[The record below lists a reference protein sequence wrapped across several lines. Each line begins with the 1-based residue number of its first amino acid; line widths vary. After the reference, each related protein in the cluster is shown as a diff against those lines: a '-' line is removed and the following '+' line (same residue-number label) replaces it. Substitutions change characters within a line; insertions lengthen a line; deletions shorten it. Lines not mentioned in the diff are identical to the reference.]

1 MKQPVHDVMCL
12 YQFNANGLSTVSFSL
27 VYTTAHLVHRLVD
40 YDVVVPRKVS
50 TNGQTVSTGHLS
62 HDYSIS
68 AVQQQVKN
76 RRRRRSAA
84 GVDPDLEDSLH
95 HVHYRFNISG
105 REKHLQLRP
114 NLHLLAPSFVVE
126 RSADKTSD
134 GQRRRRSLSDRRLLP
149 ARDHQCHYVGQVR
162 GHPESQVA
170 ISTCGGLVSVLHVIS
185 FGSLLKRVRRPRR
198 DSISVAQVGLRRDN
212 AQGHVSLS
220 ELRV

>member
-1 MKQPVHDVMCL
+1 
-12 YQFNANGLSTVSFSL
+12 
-27 VYTTAHLVHRLVD
+27 LVD
-40 YDVVVPRKVS
+40 YDVVVPRKVW

-68 AVQQQVKN
+68 AVQQQAKN
-76 RRRRRSAA
+76 RRRRRSA
-84 GVDPDLEDSLH
+84 GVDQDLEDSLH

-126 RSADKTSD
+126 RSAGPVSANKTTD
-134 GQRRRRSLSDRRLLP
+134 GQRRRRSLSGRRLLP

-170 ISTCGGLVSVLHVIS
+170 ISTCGGLVSVFHVIS

-198 DSISVAQVGLRRDN
+198 DSISVAQLGFDSYGSVVTRRK
-212 AQGHVSLS
+212 VTC
-220 ELRV
+220 R